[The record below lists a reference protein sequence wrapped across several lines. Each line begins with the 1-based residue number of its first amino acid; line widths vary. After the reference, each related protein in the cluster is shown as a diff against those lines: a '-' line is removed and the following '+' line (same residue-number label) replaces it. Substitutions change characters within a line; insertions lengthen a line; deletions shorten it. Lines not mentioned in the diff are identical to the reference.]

1 MTEPK
6 PSFFARLAL
15 AWRLLVDARFASDAA
30 RLGAGELP
38 APTTAA
44 PPVVEPLPVLRESSP
59 DAALQMLGLLQ
70 GEGRFVDFLLEDVS
84 GFSDAEIGGAA
95 RVVHEGCLKA
105 LKQHVSIEP
114 IRTESEGSRIT
125 LPEGFDASAVRLTGN
140 VVGQAPFSGNLAHR
154 GWRVTEIKL
163 PKIAQGHDVTILAPA
178 EVEL

>member
-6 PSFFARLAL
+6 PSFLARLAL

-30 RLGAGELP
+30 DLAAGVLP
-38 APTTAA
+38 AAAA
-44 PPVVEPLPVLRESSP
+44 PPPVAVKPPPVLRESSP

-84 GFSDAEIGGAA
+84 SFSDAEIGGAA

-105 LKQHVSIEP
+105 LKQHITIEP
-114 IRTESEGSRIT
+114 IRDEPEGTRIT
-125 LPEGFDASAVRLTGN
+125 LPEGFDASAMRLTGN
-140 VVGQAPFSGNLAHR
+140 VVGQPPFSGNLAHR
-154 GWRVTEIKL
+154 GWRATDIKL
-163 PKIAQGHDVTILAPA
+163 PKIAQNHDVKILAPA